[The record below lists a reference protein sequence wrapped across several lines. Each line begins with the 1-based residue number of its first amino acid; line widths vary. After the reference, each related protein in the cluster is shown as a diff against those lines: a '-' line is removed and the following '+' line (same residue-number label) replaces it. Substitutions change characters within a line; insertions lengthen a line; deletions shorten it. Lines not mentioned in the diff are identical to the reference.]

1 MELRVVILTEMNK
14 DGLYKNKALGHCPE
28 EVKRQ
33 IKHFC
38 QIFQRNIYRKQQI
51 QRLEAEDCSV
61 YWRKSE
67 DVGRLDRQGS
77 VQKKDRMILY
87 SNIFTCDKLFLSF
100 SVIFILIPDSINGHL
115 KKA

>member
-1 MELRVVILTEMNK
+1 MESRAVILTEMNK
-14 DGLYKNKALGHCPE
+14 EGLYKNKTLGHCPE

-38 QIFQRNIYRKQQI
+38 QIFQRNIYRKPQI
-51 QRLEAEDCSV
+51 QILEAEDCSV

-67 DVGRLDRQGS
+67 DVGRLDKQGS
-77 VQKKDRMILY
+77 VPGKKGRMILY
-87 SNIFTCDKLFLSF
+87 SNIFTCDKLFLS
-100 SVIFILIPDSINGHL
+100 SMIFILIPVSINGHL